1 MHPYIS
7 VFKYWSLGL
16 PDTLYLMDIGG
27 TMWYYVMY
35 VHLMLPKGM
44 SPCQGRRWA
53 EALAIF
59 AAMPLAKVAANV
71 ISYGAAMSACEK
83 AAKWQEAGGV
93 RSCSRC
99 FMLPDPFKDPRI
111 LGIPRL

>member
-1 MHPYIS
+1 MLRIRKSLVQDGMTHPYVHPHTFIS

-16 PDTLYLMDIGG
+16 PDTSYLPDIGG
-27 TMWYYVMY
+27 MMWY

-59 AAMPLAKVAANV
+59 AAMPRAKVAANV

-83 AAKWQEAGGV
+83 AAKWQEAGAV
-93 RSCSRC
+93 RSR
-99 FMLPDPFKDPRI
+99 
-111 LGIPRL
+111 